1 MDFRIELLGEFRLID
16 LRTHTEIP
24 IRSYRI
30 VLVALALNR
39 DRLVPRRELEVN
51 IFPDGDTIAAQNR
64 MRVALF
70 RLRKVIG
77 SALVESGGMVG
88 LQSGLVE
95 CDLWE
100 ADDLCQD
107 FRDAPDVETQL
118 SSLIAASQMSLERG
132 ALHLQNTAP
141 EFARQLL
148 SELRI
153 AVRLAAESGK
163 HEDGFRLALSGL
175 RLAAGDRG
183 EALKELFSAAI
194 DFGNEIGGGAS
205 PAEQIEMA
213 LGSSERLSGEERTKL
228 KLLRSGAANKDS
240 VNTLERRFLI
250 ELLQIGIRNYPELI
264 RQLLAKPEALPF
276 AGQNPAMMIVLLE
289 QVVGELEP
297 GDDVQER
304 CLARLVGL
312 RAWQNDAQGVLRD
325 APALL
330 NSSKNPLVLRATWN
344 YVSLAHALSRN
355 WQEADDALVKTEEF
369 ARESG
374 DDIDLL
380 SVQGTRAFYLLHQGK
395 YGEAT
400 REYDLC
406 LDSLRQID
414 HPRAALDF
422 AVANG
427 YRAMIPVYAGEWE
440 AGMEALSRAIAIRKD
455 MNPPCQHSLLSS
467 ARSFCGIKLE
477 RREDVL
483 LDMVD
488 ALREAFNGSVARDQI
503 LTLEFL
509 ARVLF
514 ELQQADFAASIC
526 DRTDHW
532 RRDCH
537 LPRSEAEESLVRMI
551 DRSGEPPDEIQPEI
565 LARQGIRVL
574 KRALS

>member
-1 MDFRIELLGEFRLID
+1 MDFRIEVLGEFRLID
-16 LRTHTEIP
+16 LRTQSEIP
-24 IRSYRI
+24 IRSYRT
-30 VLVALALNR
+30 VLVALVLNR
-39 DRLVPRRELEVN
+39 DRLVPRRELEVS
-51 IFPDGDTIAAQNR
+51 IFSDGDSIAAQNR

-88 LQSGLVE
+88 LNSGLVE

-100 ADDLCQD
+100 AEDHCQD
-107 FRDAPDVETQL
+107 FRDAPDVESQL
-118 SSLIAASQMSLERG
+118 SSLIAASQLSLVRG
-132 ALHLQNTAP
+132 ALSLQRTAP
-141 EFARQLL
+141 EFARQIL
-148 SELRI
+148 SDLKI

-163 HEDGFRLALSGL
+163 HEEGFRLALSGL
-175 RLAAGDRG
+175 RLSAIENSEG
-183 EALKELFSAAI
+183 LKEFFSAAI
-194 DFGNEIGGGAS
+194 DFANENGGGPS
-205 PAEQIEMA
+205 LSEQIELA
-213 LGSSERLSGEERTKL
+213 LGGIDRLSGQERTNL
-228 KLLRSGAANKDS
+228 KLLRSGSANKDS

-250 ELLQIGIRNYPELI
+250 ELLQIGIRTYPELI

-297 GDDVQER
+297 GDEVQER

-312 RAWQNDAQGVLRD
+312 RAWQNDAPGVLRD

-355 WQEADDALVKTEEF
+355 WQQADNALAKTEEF

-374 DDIDLL
+374 DEIDLL

-395 YGEAT
+395 YKDSLHQ
-400 REYDLC
+400 YDLC
-406 LDSLRQID
+406 LDALRRID
-414 HPRAALDF
+414 HPRAALDY

-440 AGMEALSRAIAIRKD
+440 AGMEALTKAIAIRKGL
-455 MNPPCQHSLLSS
+455 NPPCQHSLLSS
-467 ARSFCGIKLE
+467 ARSLCGIKTD
-477 RREDVL
+477 RWEDVL
-483 LDMVD
+483 SDMVE

-509 ARVLF
+509 ARVLY
-514 ELQQADFAASIC
+514 ELDQGESPISIC
-526 DRTDHW
+526 ERTDQW

-537 LPRSEAEESLVRMI
+537 LPRSEAEDSLVRMI
-551 DRSGEPPDEIQPEI
+551 GRSGKPLDDIQPEV
-565 LARQGIRVL
+565 LARHGIRVL
-574 KRALS
+574 RRILA

>member
-1 MDFRIELLGEFRLID
+1 MDFRIEVLGEFRLID
-16 LRTHTEIP
+16 LRTQTEIP
-24 IRSYRI
+24 MRSYRI
-30 VLVALALNR
+30 VLVALVLNR
-39 DRLVPRRELEVN
+39 DRLVPRRELEVT
-51 IFPDGDTIAAQNR
+51 IFSDGDTIAAQNR
-64 MRVALF
+64 LRVALF

-88 LQSGLVE
+88 LQPGVVE

-118 SSLIAASQMSLERG
+118 ASLIAASQMSLERG
-132 ALHLQNTAP
+132 ALHLKSTAP
-141 EFARQLL
+141 EFARNLL
-148 SELRI
+148 SELKG
-153 AVRLAAESGK
+153 AVRLAADSGK
-163 HEDGFRLALSGL
+163 HEDGFRLALAGL
-175 RLAAGDRG
+175 QLSAGEKG
-183 EALKELFSAAI
+183 EALREFFAAAV

-205 PAEQIEMA
+205 LAEQIEMA
-213 LGSSERLSGEERTKL
+213 LGGSEQLSGEERTKL
-228 KLLRSGAANKDS
+228 KLLRSGVANKDPVS
-240 VNTLERRFLI
+240 TLERRFLI
-250 ELLQIGIRNYPELI
+250 ELLEIGIKNYPELI

-297 GDDVQER
+297 GDDIQER

-312 RAWQNDAQGVLRD
+312 RAWQNDAPGVLRD

-355 WQEADDALVKTEEF
+355 WQEAGEALAKTEEF

-374 DDIDLL
+374 DKIDLL

-395 YGEAT
+395 YAEART
-400 REYDLC
+400 EYDRC
-406 LDSLRQID
+406 LDALREID
-414 HPRAALDF
+414 QPRAALDF

-440 AGMEALSRAIAIRKD
+440 AGMEALTIAIAIRKS

-467 ARSFCGIKLE
+467 ARSLCGIMLD

-483 LDMVD
+483 SDMVE

-509 ARVLF
+509 SRVLF
-514 ELQQADFAASIC
+514 ELQQGEFAMSIC
-526 DRTDHW
+526 DQTDLW
-532 RRDCH
+532 RRDYH

-551 DRSGEPPDEIQPEI
+551 DRSGEPLDEIQPEV

-574 KRALS
+574 KRVLA